1 MCIIYDSPRF
11 REHTHTRAHTDAH
24 TDAHMVLSGGLWGN
38 RAERK
43 LRAFA
48 KQGLSGVMA
57 TGLQITPPSIIQG
70 KERRHTHAHIY
81 RCVET
86 QHSQKGFKMI

>member
-1 MCIIYDSPRF
+1 MCIIYDSPDPDSQMR
-11 REHTHTRAHTDAH
+11 TD
-24 TDAHMVLSGGLWGN
+24 TLLSGGPRGN

-57 TGLQITPPSIIQG
+57 TAADYPTLHQSEQEGGEAGRGMANTHMYPNTP
-70 KERRHTHAHIY
+70 
-81 RCVET
+81 
-86 QHSQKGFKMI
+86 

>member
-11 REHTHTRAHTDAH
+11 IDTHTHTDTDAH
-24 TDAHMVLSGGLWGN
+24 TLLSGGLRGN

-57 TGLQITPPSIIQG
+57 TGADYPTLHQSERE
-70 KERRHTHAHIY
+70 ERRGEERRGEERRGEERGMCTITHN
-81 RCVET
+81 
-86 QHSQKGFKMI
+86 